1 MKGLNLLILGCILM
15 LFAGSCASKKNK
27 YAETNKIHTK
37 HVEEAV
43 DAIQKPLP
51 PQMPSPEV
59 FVADIKGKRG
69 DLDWVGTVNFDMR
82 RPSFVIIHH
91 TAQESLEQ
99 TIRTF
104 TLEHTQ
110 ASSHYVIGRDGK
122 TVQMLNDY
130 LRSWHAGASRWG
142 KITDMNSQSIGI
154 ELDNNGR
161 EPFSNVQINSLLRL
175 LDTLKANYRIP
186 TENFIG
192 HADIAPTR
200 KQDPSALFPWKLLA
214 EKGFGIWY
222 DDYLS
227 APPIDFNPG
236 LALQIIGY
244 DTRNMSAA
252 IVAFKRHYIQSDIS
266 PELTDFDLQVLYNI
280 FLKQN

>member
-1 MKGLNLLILGCILM
+1 MRGVNLFVLSLLLVVIS
-15 LFAGSCASKKNK
+15 SCASKRNK

-37 HVEEAV
+37 HVEEVAET
-43 DAIQKPLP
+43 IKKPLP
-51 PQMPSPEV
+51 PQLPSPEV

-104 TLEHTQ
+104 TLERTQ
-110 ASSHYVIGRDGK
+110 VSSHYVIGRDGK

-175 LDTLKANYRIP
+175 LDTLKTNYRIP

-200 KQDPSALFPWKLLA
+200 KQDPSVLFPWKLLA

-222 DDYLS
+222 DDLLFV
-227 APPIDFNPG
+227 PPVDFNPG

-244 DTRNMSAA
+244 DTRNLQAA
-252 IVAFKRHYIQSDIS
+252 IVAFKRHYIQSDVS
-266 PELTDFDLQVLYNI
+266 PELTEYDLKVLYNI
-280 FLKQN
+280 YLKQN